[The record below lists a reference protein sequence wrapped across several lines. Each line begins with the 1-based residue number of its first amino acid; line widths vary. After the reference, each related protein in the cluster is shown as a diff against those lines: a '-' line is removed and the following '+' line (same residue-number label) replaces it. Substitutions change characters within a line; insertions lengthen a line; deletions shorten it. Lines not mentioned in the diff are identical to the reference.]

1 MHSRLFRL
9 SLLLFISHTIA
20 VVLNRTIDDG
30 YGDPVTGKM
39 PIYFPPSKPE
49 SPWNNQTCGG
59 CAIQPNLNMTHRRT
73 YTAATYHPFL
83 QNMSIT
89 LDFTG
94 IAVWVFFIN
103 ANNAGI
109 AVTTMTLAN
118 FTLDDQPPHLFQHVP
133 DMTRT
138 DNDFDAVAYQQ
149 DGLTNTPHRL
159 LISTTGDSDAY
170 VNFDFA
176 IYS

>member
-1 MHSRLFRL
+1 
-9 SLLLFISHTIA
+9 
-20 VVLNRTIDDG
+20 
-30 YGDPVTGKM
+30 
-39 PIYFPPSKPE
+39 
-49 SPWNNQTCGG
+49 
-59 CAIQPNLNMTHRRT
+59 
-73 YTAATYHPFL
+73 
-83 QNMSIT
+83 MSIT

-109 AVTTMTLAN
+109 TVTTMTLAN
-118 FTLDDQPPHLFQHVP
+118 FTLDDQPPRLYQHVP

-138 DNDFDAVAYQQ
+138 GNDFNAVAYQQ

-176 IYS
+176 IYSFDDEIPPLTSSQVQSPNAISSITTSPTAMATEVPDPDVLARLEIAEAKVADMARFP